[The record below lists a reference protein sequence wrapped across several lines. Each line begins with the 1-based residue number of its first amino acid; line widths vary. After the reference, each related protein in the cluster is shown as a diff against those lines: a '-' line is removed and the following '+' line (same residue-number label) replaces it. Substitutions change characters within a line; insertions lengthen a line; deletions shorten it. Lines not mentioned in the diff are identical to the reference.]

1 MYHRQLKGYKM
12 QYTRYSA
19 NLLSQAAELQERKS
33 LDYQSESSTV
43 VQNDYYI
50 HGVYSILDIVNA
62 KVLRTRSVLAKMEH
76 GEGANF
82 ESVQDSMLDL
92 INYASF
98 LIAYLDGEIEGQ
110 RPDRDIFNRYVTTET
125 ETSVMPMKFRR
136 MGCADE

>member
-1 MYHRQLKGYKM
+1 M

-19 NLLSQAAELQERKS
+19 NLLSQAAELQEKKGK
-33 LDYQSESSTV
+33 DYQSASSTV

-50 HGVYSILDIVNA
+50 NGVYSILDIVNA

-98 LIAYLDGEIEGQ
+98 IIAYLDGEIDGQ
-110 RPDRDIFNRYVTTET
+110 VPNRDIFNRKVTELTDPQIIP
-125 ETSVMPMKFRR
+125 VKFRPKDKSD
-136 MGCADE
+136 AK